1 MGVEV
6 FVGVKVGV
14 VGSVFVGEGVGVN
27 GIHTEPQGSNCTG
40 TIVTAPEILCG
51 VEIAQTTS

>member
-14 VGSVFVGEGVGVN
+14 VGSVFVGEGVFVGVEL
-27 GIHTEPQGSNCTG
+27 GDEVIDGVGLGVTG
-40 TIVTAPEILCG
+40 TLWTCAE
-51 VEIAQTTS
+51 TK